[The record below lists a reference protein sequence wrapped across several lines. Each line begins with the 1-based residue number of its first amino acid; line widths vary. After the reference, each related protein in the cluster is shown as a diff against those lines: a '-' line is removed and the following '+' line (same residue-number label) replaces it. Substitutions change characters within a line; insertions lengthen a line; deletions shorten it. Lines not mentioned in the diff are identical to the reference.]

1 MTKLIA
7 ILKSAW
13 GLLTGSRETVLLIAI
28 AGAAAALYA
37 WGATARKD
45 RDQLQAW
52 AEKACL
58 SAGAQFP
65 GAGKKVDACAQRI
78 VDLAAYERQSQ
89 AATNT
94 ILAGAA
100 QRQAT
105 KSTSD
110 TALARTQVARRTD
123 AAAQMEKADAQI
135 APDNRVGPD
144 WFDSVNRVAGLRP
157 SGR

>member
-1 MTKLIA
+1 MAKLTA
-7 ILKSAW
+7 ILKTAW

-58 SAGAQFP
+58 SAGANFT
-65 GAGKKVDACAQRI
+65 GAGKKADGCARRI
-78 VDLAAYERQSQ
+78 ADLAAFERQTQ

-94 ILAGAA
+94 ILAGAVE
-100 QRQAT
+100 RQAT
-105 KSTSD
+105 KSAAD
-110 TALARTQVARRTD
+110 TALAQNQAARRTD

-135 APDNRVGPD
+135 APDDRVGPD
-144 WFDSVNRVAGLRP
+144 WFDSLNRVAGLRP
-157 SGR
+157 PGS

>member
-1 MTKLIA
+1 MGKLTA
-7 ILKSAW
+7 ILKTAW

-58 SAGAQFP
+58 SAGATFP
-65 GAGKKVDACAQRI
+65 GAGKKVDPCVQRI
-78 VDLAAYERQSQ
+78 ADLVAFERQAQ

-94 ILAGAA
+94 ILAGAVE
-100 QRQAT
+100 RQAT
-105 KSTSD
+105 KSAAD
-110 TALARTQVARRTD
+110 TALTRTQAARRSD

-135 APDNRVGPD
+135 APDDRVGPD
-144 WFDSVNRVAGLRP
+144 WFDSLNRVAGLRP
-157 SGR
+157 PGR

>member
-52 AEKACL
+52 AEKAWL
-58 SAGAQFP
+58 WAGA
-65 GAGKKVDACAQRI
+65 
-78 VDLAAYERQSQ
+78 
-89 AATNT
+89 
-94 ILAGAA
+94 
-100 QRQAT
+100 
-105 KSTSD
+105 
-110 TALARTQVARRTD
+110 
-123 AAAQMEKADAQI
+123 
-135 APDNRVGPD
+135 
-144 WFDSVNRVAGLRP
+144 
-157 SGR
+157 

>member
-1 MTKLIA
+1 MAKLIA
-7 ILKSAW
+7 FAKTAW

-28 AGAAAALYA
+28 ASAAAALYA

-58 SAGAQFP
+58 SAGTQFP

-78 VDLAAYERQSQ
+78 VDLAVYERQSQ

-94 ILAGAA
+94 ILAGAVE
-100 QRQAT
+100 RQAT
-105 KSTSD
+105 KSAADAT
-110 TALARTQVARRTD
+110 LAKTQAARRTD
-123 AAAQMEKADAQI
+123 AAAQMETADAQI

-144 WFDSVNRVAGLRP
+144 WFDSVNRVAGLRA
-157 SGR
+157 SGG

>member
-1 MTKLIA
+1 MAPLTGL
-7 ILKSAW
+7 LKTAW
-13 GLLTGSRETVLLIAI
+13 ALLTGSRETILLIAI

-58 SAGAQFP
+58 SVGAQFP

-78 VDLAAYERQSQ
+78 ADLAAYERQSQ
-89 AATNT
+89 AETNI

-100 QRQAT
+100 QRQAA
-105 KSTSD
+105 KAAAD
-110 TALARTQVARRTD
+110 TTLAEQQAAHRRA
-123 AAAQMEKADAQI
+123 AAAQMEKADARI
-135 APDNRVGPD
+135 APDDRVGPD
-144 WFDSVNRVAGLRP
+144 WFAGVNRLAGLRP
-157 SGR
+157 PGG

>member
-7 ILKSAW
+7 IAKTAW

-58 SAGAQFP
+58 SAGAPFS
-65 GAGKKVDACAQRI
+65 GAEKKVDACAQRI
-78 VDLAAYERQSQ
+78 ADLVAYERQSQ

-94 ILAGAA
+94 ILGEAV

-105 KSTSD
+105 KSAAD
-110 TALARTQVARRTD
+110 TALAQNQAARRTD

-144 WFDSVNRVAGLRP
+144 WFDSVNRVAGLRAP
-157 SGR
+157 GS